1 MIFPA
6 VTEYDYVVQVNGTEM
21 RGKLLI
27 GAGDIDRDPLCRPS
41 QTMTKDQDHV
51 VADVSVQRGPLCQ
64 QKSQQIMMKY
74 LCQDHTSH

>member
-1 MIFPA
+1 MILPA

-27 GAGDIDRDPLCRPS
+27 GAGDIDHDSLCRPS

-51 VADVSVQRGPLCQ
+51 VADVYQFSAVHFVNRRVS
-64 QKSQQIMMKY
+64 K
-74 LCQDHTSH
+74 